1 MRRWQAHHVADL
13 GRALVERRQHLHL
26 NDRESVSS
34 EDVILHQRMRG
45 LPPRKESRRVLEQ
58 AVPNHSCAQCTTG
71 AQLSTAPCKDSQSS
85 RPQPGVEPYLLSPG
99 SLRSGRRTVW
109 PPSRPVGPAVAA
121 PRPAPRCT
129 RRTGRSAA
137 PPADN
142 RTELSGGIQTT
153 ASGRQSTPS
162 TGSVD
167 GHNSHRSRPRW
178 FVKAYRSR
186 LGAEV
191 AAPSVRHARLGRGW
205 LLAAGASF
213 EELVQAVGAA
223 SDGAVLVSRG
233 REQRGRRGLAHQQ
246 QIDEKRLDSRA
257 PTSSCVQ
264 YEVTSGPRMHSN
276 GPAEEN
282 QRWLRSRCGR
292 GQAR

>member
-1 MRRWQAHHVADL
+1 MAA
-13 GRALVERRQHLHL
+13 
-26 NDRESVSS
+26 
-34 EDVILHQRMRG
+34 I
-45 LPPRKESRRVLEQ
+45 
-58 AVPNHSCAQCTTG
+58 
-71 AQLSTAPCKDSQSS
+71 AP
-85 RPQPGVEPYLLSPG
+85 G
-99 SLRSGRRTVW
+99 RSGCGGAEASSTLYTEDW
-109 PPSRPVGPAVAA
+109 KI
-121 PRPAPRCT
+121 C
-129 RRTGRSAA
+129 SAA
-137 PPADN
+137 C
-142 RTELSGGIQTT
+142 RQQTELSGGIQTT

-162 TGSVD
+162 NGSV
-167 GHNSHRSRPRW
+167 GSHDSRPCGL
-178 FVKAYRSR
+178 VKAYRSR

>member
-1 MRRWQAHHVADL
+1 MAA
-13 GRALVERRQHLHL
+13 
-26 NDRESVSS
+26 
-34 EDVILHQRMRG
+34 I
-45 LPPRKESRRVLEQ
+45 
-58 AVPNHSCAQCTTG
+58 
-71 AQLSTAPCKDSQSS
+71 AP
-85 RPQPGVEPYLLSPG
+85 G
-99 SLRSGRRTVW
+99 RSGCGGAEASSTLYTEDW
-109 PPSRPVGPAVAA
+109 KI
-121 PRPAPRCT
+121 C
-129 RRTGRSAA
+129 SAA
-137 PPADN
+137 C
-142 RTELSGGIQTT
+142 RQQTELSDGIQTT

-257 PTSSCVQ
+257 PTALVYS
-264 YEVTSGPRMHSN
+264 TR
-276 GPAEEN
+276 
-282 QRWLRSRCGR
+282 
-292 GQAR
+292 